1 MKALGNFWGIIAI
14 ILTMGSSLRFV
25 ALGFYDVFIRGLS
38 NRSHKNLIRQT
49 INIVKLLEEDH
60 GIFAFGGSVAVVFH
74 TTIMAGSEGISFSGV
89 LVAIAFALVI
99 FMGIVHRFIYK
110 DIEGVVKKYHII
122 FVLIYSVLLILHL
135 KFN

>member
-1 MKALGNFWGIIAI
+1 MKALGIFWGIIAI
-14 ILTMGSSLRFV
+14 VLTMGSSLRFV

-74 TTIMAGSEGISFSGV
+74 TIIMAGSQGGSFSGV

-110 DIEGVVKKYHII
+110 DKEGVVKKYHII